1 MLNAVALNGIMDVDE
16 LLFCGFTPVS
26 VQRTLRK
33 LKPIKMQYS
42 RARSQIE
49 SLLLFMLLAATML
62 IPYFVYLE
70 PLGAGMVTIKHEM
83 CGGNQTFVVAFNPEV
98 QEVVGL
104 TTKSGL
110 YEEEP
115 TLSEVAVE
123 HHKFQTEG
131 PPQYILFT
139 NSWQIF
145 DDLRSSPMTNAAAK
159 LPFCPETDALQASGP
174 FYHDPLVTP
183 ILETRLRSAA
193 VALGIPPTSAWSCE
207 DLAHEC
213 SRPEARLLRL
223 VCGETCG
230 CTDPF
235 ASPWHKVQTQGCSDL
250 CSLRGELSLA
260 TQKCDDQPKGGA
272 WDEFWSGYPA
282 AMGSYYGQNA
292 TQTAVWP
299 LASSIAQQLQQLG
312 CQGLRI
318 PELQIEPA
326 SNVVWCHGSDTLFR
340 PLAWLCPV
348 SCGCLDQPQ
357 PYCPS
362 NCRNGTDSS
371 SKPRSPIQVGDHVK
385 VRNTFIEVSGELPQ
399 EEGQSAERFTQSDP
413 TPVLDMMRAT
423 ATTTATAGG
432 ETVTVATPSSQAES
446 VKEMTQQCSPG
457 SSWLSP
463 PHVVPTRGTKP
474 LVLKG
479 VKQSLTGSWL
489 PLPASGWT
497 PCAVV
502 LAAMAQRQRVA
513 RLARTARP
521 RRESWPMDELPPEML
536 EDAEEDLE
544 NIREKLKMKPM
555 PKRLPSTRGV
565 PFVGH
570 KGSPTDEELEAMVA
584 QEVPEHRSAG
594 GNFDPHRDNPLTK
607 GVDIMTKAGKAL
619 ERMICCRG
627 CGVPLQTHD
636 PNNVGYIRFAK
647 YLEKR
652 SQKLHRKLLCSR
664 CLELDR
670 GDLVPVVK
678 ETLADDQ
685 VGFGGQVV
693 PADVLA
699 RQLATIR
706 QRRCMVVYVVDVLD
720 FNGSFIRRIREIVG
734 RNPVIIVGTKI
745 DLLPPKTDMQLVNDW
760 LLYTLRKKKMRI
772 VEVKLVS
779 NETGKGIN
787 HAVNAIIEHRSGMDV
802 FVVGAA
808 NAGKSAFIRRLLDRL
823 EVKFPQG
830 KVEQCE
836 RPTVSRT
843 PGTTLGLIQLRAF
856 RRSAISPVFASLY
869 DTPGVHQPNS
879 MQNLLPIDEYNYVQP
894 TRHFAVHT
902 VTPAKDVLAQLK
914 ASDEAVSHESLQRWL
929 GRSVRY
935 LWGFPNQKPV
945 LAVEVYPPISAMLK
959 LSFVGV
965 HNLAITC
972 QANVPGA
979 GEDGRGYP
987 EAPEGMDLSQ
997 ICYVKTPDALSMD
1010 GQVACDLSLTGFGW
1024 VAVSFAA
1031 LNSSA
1036 AGRPMERSKVT
1047 MRIYGPKRLK
1057 VVQNEFPM
1065 PVAGL
1070 PGYVEPPPEE
1080 SLADEEDDA
1089 DYMEESRVLSQPWMK
1104 GLGQSVGGML
1114 TAAPGGGTGGD
1125 KDEEAAIEVADP
1137 VAPQSRLIDSEEDLE
1152 REIGL
1157 GGDELSEMMAFNRP
1171 RRRFFQPEDDP
1182 FDFPL
1187 GNKDPMYFLKTVV
1200 DLDDGTLPMDDFD
1213 EEGRYDGPMPELA
1226 LGGKLPPAVEG
1237 DPFGE
1242 DWADLPSNVASS
1254 FSAPSRQQV
1263 QTARR
1268 PPSEPRERGKKHFW
1282 YGMTREEIKEAK
1294 AKGQTSR
1301 EKQTSPAEGEK
1312 SSFMKALEKRDKAR
1326 PPCGWCWK
1334 RGARKEARGRRPE
1347 AEANSKGSS
1356 RQCWSEATH
1365 PAVS

>member
-1 MLNAVALNGIMDVDE
+1 
-16 LLFCGFTPVS
+16 
-26 VQRTLRK
+26 
-33 LKPIKMQYS
+33 
-42 RARSQIE
+42 
-49 SLLLFMLLAATML
+49 
-62 IPYFVYLE
+62 
-70 PLGAGMVTIKHEM
+70 
-83 CGGNQTFVVAFNPEV
+83 
-98 QEVVGL
+98 
-104 TTKSGL
+104 
-110 YEEEP
+110 
-115 TLSEVAVE
+115 
-123 HHKFQTEG
+123 
-131 PPQYILFT
+131 
-139 NSWQIF
+139 
-145 DDLRSSPMTNAAAK
+145 
-159 LPFCPETDALQASGP
+159 
-174 FYHDPLVTP
+174 
-183 ILETRLRSAA
+183 
-193 VALGIPPTSAWSCE
+193 
-207 DLAHEC
+207 
-213 SRPEARLLRL
+213 
-223 VCGETCG
+223 
-230 CTDPF
+230 
-235 ASPWHKVQTQGCSDL
+235 
-250 CSLRGELSLA
+250 
-260 TQKCDDQPKGGA
+260 
-272 WDEFWSGYPA
+272 
-282 AMGSYYGQNA
+282 
-292 TQTAVWP
+292 
-299 LASSIAQQLQQLG
+299 
-312 CQGLRI
+312 
-318 PELQIEPA
+318 
-326 SNVVWCHGSDTLFR
+326 
-340 PLAWLCPV
+340 
-348 SCGCLDQPQ
+348 
-357 PYCPS
+357 
-362 NCRNGTDSS
+362 
-371 SKPRSPIQVGDHVK
+371 
-385 VRNTFIEVSGELPQ
+385 
-399 EEGQSAERFTQSDP
+399 
-413 TPVLDMMRAT
+413 
-423 ATTTATAGG
+423 
-432 ETVTVATPSSQAES
+432 
-446 VKEMTQQCSPG
+446 
-457 SSWLSP
+457 
-463 PHVVPTRGTKP
+463 
-474 LVLKG
+474 
-479 VKQSLTGSWL
+479 
-489 PLPASGWT
+489 
-497 PCAVV
+497 
-502 LAAMAQRQRVA
+502 MAQRQRVA

-678 ETLADDQ
+678 ETMADDQ

-856 RRSAISPVFASLY
+856 RRSATSPVFASLY

-979 GEDGRGYP
+979 GEGGRGYP

-1089 DYMEESRVLSQPWMK
+1089 DYIEESRVLSQPWMK

-1157 GGDELSEMMAFNRP
+1157 GGNDELSEMMAFNRP

-1187 GNKDPMYFLKTVV
+1187 GNK

-1242 DWADLPSNVASS
+1242 NWADLPSNVASS

-1263 QTARR
+1263 QTAR
-1268 PPSEPRERGKKHFW
+1268 PPSAPRERGKKHFW

-1301 EKQTSPAEGEK
+1301 QKQTSPAEGEK
-1312 SSFMKALEKRDKAR
+1312 SSFMRALEKRDKAR
-1326 PPCGWCWK
+1326 SGG
-1334 RGARKEARGRRPE
+1334 RARSRDGGGRGRRTDGPGREAPE
-1347 AEANSKGSS
+1347 KK
-1356 RQCWSEATH
+1356 
-1365 PAVS
+1365 PAAGGQKQKPTPKAPQGNVGLKRRILR